1 MQSQHAPAIILIEAL
16 ACAIHTLKIQPMHQN
31 SEDQFLSRFHQILHG
46 HLQDRS
52 DEFCADVE
60 VYYSTV
66 LSTLA
71 ALDRQPW
78 KEDTP

>member
-46 HLQDRS
+46 HL
-52 DEFCADVE
+52 
-60 VYYSTV
+60 
-66 LSTLA
+66 
-71 ALDRQPW
+71 
-78 KEDTP
+78 